1 MKIIVCY
8 CKMKGE
14 KKVKNSNFVIIGG
27 DKRQKY
33 LGEYLKKCGKS
44 VDCYGLYDWDDD
56 SERLKALITPKSVI
70 ILPLPVSKNGK
81 TVFMPFSKRELP
93 LIRLLNLIGSENK
106 VFGGMFGGEFS
117 NALNEKQIPF
127 YDYYDSTFI
136 SENAYLTAFGTLKII
151 LEHIDF
157 AVSLGEFAIT
167 GYGRVGRETADLLKK
182 LSCDVTVF
190 ARSEEALV
198 DASLRGCKAEE
209 LKNLPAAADKFDII
223 INTVPYR
230 IIDGETLKKIRPDC
244 KIIELASAPFGV
256 NTEEAEKYSVSV
268 IKAPGLPGKY
278 TAKTAGELIGKKIVK
293 TFQEEEKDE

>member
-1 MKIIVCY
+1 
-8 CKMKGE
+8 MKGE
-14 KKVKNSNFVIIGG
+14 KKVKNNNFVIIGG

-33 LGEYLKKCGKS
+33 LGEYLKKQGIS
-44 VDCYGLYDWDDD
+44 VETYGLYDWDDD

-70 ILPLPVSKNGK
+70 VLPLPVSKNGK
-81 TVFMPFSKRELP
+81 TVFMPFSRRELP
-93 LIRLLNLIGSENK
+93 LTRLMGLISYENK
-106 VFGGMFGGEFS
+106 VFGGMFGEDFS
-117 NALNEKQIPF
+117 RSLQEKQIPF

-157 AVSLGEFAIT
+157 AVSLGSFAVT
-167 GYGRVGRETADLLKK
+167 GYGRVGRETAELLKK

-190 ARSEEALV
+190 ARSEEAQNT
-198 DASLRGCKAEE
+198 ASLRGCKAEKLSKLCE
-209 LKNLPAAADKFDII
+209 QADKFDII
-223 INTVPYR
+223 INTVPQN
-230 IIDGETLKKIRPDC
+230 IIDAQTLKKMRADC

-256 NTEEAEKYSVSV
+256 KTEEAEKYSVSV

>member
-1 MKIIVCY
+1 
-8 CKMKGE
+8 MKGE
-14 KKVKNSNFVIIGG
+14 KKVKNNNFVIIGG

-33 LGEYLKKCGKS
+33 LGEYLKKQGNS
-44 VDCYGLYDWDDD
+44 VETYGLYDWDDD
-56 SERLKALITPKSVI
+56 SERLKALITNKSVI

-93 LIRLLNLIGSENK
+93 LTRLMSLIGSENK
-106 VFGGMFGGEFS
+106 VFGGMFSKDFS
-117 NALNEKQIPF
+117 RILQEKQIPF

-157 AVSLGEFAIT
+157 AVSLGSFAVT
-167 GYGRVGRETADLLKK
+167 GYGRVGRETAELLKK

-190 ARSEEALV
+190 ARSEEAQNT
-198 DASLRGCKAEE
+198 ASLRGCKAEE
-209 LKNLPAAADKFDII
+209 LKNLKSQAEKFDII
-223 INTVPYR
+223 INTVPQN
-230 IIDGETLKKIRPDC
+230 IIDAQTLKNIRPDC

-256 NTEEAEKYSVSV
+256 KPEEAEKYSVSV

>member
-1 MKIIVCY
+1 MK
-8 CKMKGE
+8 
-14 KKVKNSNFVIIGG
+14 NNNFVIIGG

-33 LGEYLKKCGKS
+33 LGEYLKKQGIS
-44 VDCYGLYDWDDD
+44 VETYGLYDWDDD
-56 SERLKALITPKSVI
+56 SERLKTLITPKSVI

-81 TVFMPFSKRELP
+81 TVFMPFSRRELP
-93 LIRLLNLIGSENK
+93 LTRLMGLINSDNK
-106 VFGGMFGGEFS
+106 VFGGMFSEDFS
-117 NALNEKQIPF
+117 RSLQEKRIPF

-157 AVSLGEFAIT
+157 AVSLGSFAVT
-167 GYGRVGRETADLLKK
+167 GYGRVGRETAELLKK

-190 ARSEEALV
+190 ARSEEALNN
-198 DASLRGCKAEE
+198 ASLRGCKAEK
-209 LKNLPAAADKFDII
+209 LSKLPAEADKFDII
-223 INTVPYR
+223 INTVPQN
-230 IIDGETLKKIRPDC
+230 IIDAQTLKKIRADC

-256 NTEEAEKYSVSV
+256 KTEEAEKYSVSV

>member
-1 MKIIVCY
+1 
-8 CKMKGE
+8 MKGA

-33 LGEYLKKCGKS
+33 LGEYLKKCGNS
-44 VDCYGLYDWDDD
+44 VETYGLYDWDDD
-56 SERLKALITPKSVI
+56 SERLKSLVTPKSVI

-93 LIRLLNLIGSENK
+93 LTRLMSLIGSENK
-106 VFGGMFGGEFS
+106 VFGGMFSEDFS
-117 NALNEKQIPF
+117 RILQEKQILF

-157 AVSLGEFAIT
+157 AVSLGSFAVT
-167 GYGRVGRETADLLKK
+167 GYGRVGRETAELLKK

-190 ARSEEALV
+190 ARSEEARTN
-198 DASLRGCKAEE
+198 ASLRGCKAEE
-209 LKNLPAAADKFDII
+209 LSKLYTEADKFDII
-223 INTVPYR
+223 INTVPYN
-230 IIDGETLKKIRPDC
+230 IIDAQTLKKIRADC

-256 NTEEAEKYSVSV
+256 KPEEAEKYSVSV

>member
-1 MKIIVCY
+1 
-8 CKMKGE
+8 MKGE
-14 KKVKNSNFVIIGG
+14 KKVKNNNFVIIGG

-33 LGEYLKKCGKS
+33 LGEYLKKQGIS
-44 VDCYGLYDWDDD
+44 VETYGLYDWDDD
-56 SERLKALITPKSVI
+56 SERLKTLITPKSVI

-81 TVFMPFSKRELP
+81 TVFMPFSRRELP
-93 LIRLLNLIGSENK
+93 LTRLMGLINSDNK
-106 VFGGMFGGEFS
+106 VFGGMFSEDFS
-117 NALNEKQIPF
+117 RSLQEKRIPF

-157 AVSLGEFAIT
+157 AVSLGSFAVT
-167 GYGRVGRETADLLKK
+167 GYGRVGRETAELLKK

-190 ARSEEALV
+190 ARSEEALNN
-198 DASLRGCKAEE
+198 ASLRGCKAEK
-209 LKNLPAAADKFDII
+209 LSKLHTQADKFDII
-223 INTVPYR
+223 INTVPQN
-230 IIDGETLKKIRPDC
+230 IIDAQTLKKIRADC

-256 NTEEAEKYSVSV
+256 KTEEAEKYSVSV

>member
-1 MKIIVCY
+1 
-8 CKMKGE
+8 MKGE
-14 KKVKNSNFVIIGG
+14 KKVKNNNFVIIGG

-33 LGEYLKKCGKS
+33 LGEYLKKQGIS
-44 VDCYGLYDWDDD
+44 VETYGLYDWDDD

-70 ILPLPVSKNGK
+70 VLPLPVSKNGK
-81 TVFMPFSKRELP
+81 TVFMPFSRRELP
-93 LIRLLNLIGSENK
+93 LTRLMGLISYENK
-106 VFGGMFGGEFS
+106 VFGGMFSKDFS
-117 NALNEKQIPF
+117 RSLQEKQIPF

-157 AVSLGEFAIT
+157 AVSLGSFAVT
-167 GYGRVGRETADLLKK
+167 GYGRVGRETAELLKK

-190 ARSEEALV
+190 ARSEEAQNT
-198 DASLRGCKAEE
+198 ASLRGCKAEKLSKLCE
-209 LKNLPAAADKFDII
+209 QADKFDII
-223 INTVPYR
+223 INTVPQN
-230 IIDGETLKKIRPDC
+230 IIGAQTLKKIRADC

-256 NTEEAEKYSVSV
+256 KTEEAEKYSVSV

>member
-1 MKIIVCY
+1 M
-8 CKMKGE
+8 E
-14 KKVKNSNFVIIGG
+14 NNNFVIIGG

-33 LGEYLKKCGKS
+33 LGEYLKKQGIS
-44 VDCYGLYDWDDD
+44 VETYGLYDWDDD
-56 SERLKALITPKSVI
+56 SERLKTLITPKSVI
-70 ILPLPVSKNGK
+70 ILPLPFSKNGK

-93 LIRLLNLIGSENK
+93 LTRLMGLINSDNK
-106 VFGGMFGGEFS
+106 VFGGMFSEDFS
-117 NALNEKQIPF
+117 RSLQEKRIPF

-157 AVSLGEFAIT
+157 AVSLGSFAVT
-167 GYGRVGRETADLLKK
+167 GYGRVGRETAELLKK

-190 ARSEEALV
+190 ARSEEALNN
-198 DASLRGCKAEE
+198 ASLRGCKAEK
-209 LKNLPAAADKFDII
+209 LSKLPAEADKFDII
-223 INTVPYR
+223 INTVPQN
-230 IIDGETLKKIRPDC
+230 IIDAQTLKKIRADC

-256 NTEEAEKYSVSV
+256 KTEEAEKYSVSV

>member
-1 MKIIVCY
+1 
-8 CKMKGE
+8 MKGE

-33 LGEYLKKCGKS
+33 LGEYLKKCGYA
-44 VDCYGLYDWDDD
+44 VETYGLYDWDDD
-56 SERLKALITPKSVI
+56 SERLKTLITPKSVI
-70 ILPLPVSKNGK
+70 ILPLPFSKNGK

-93 LIRLLNLIGSENK
+93 LTRLMSLIGSENK
-106 VFGGMFGGEFS
+106 VVGGMFSDDFS
-117 NALNEKQIPF
+117 RILQEKQIPF

-157 AVSLGEFAIT
+157 AVSLGSFAVT
-167 GYGRVGRETADLLKK
+167 GYGRVGRETAELLKK

-190 ARSEEALV
+190 ARSEEALNN
-198 DASLRGCKAEE
+198 ASLRGCKAER
-209 LKNLPAAADKFDII
+209 LSKLPTQADKFDII
-223 INTVPYR
+223 INTVPQN
-230 IIDGETLKKIRPDC
+230 IIDVQTLKNIRPDC

-256 NTEEAEKYSVSV
+256 KPEEAEKYSVSV

>member
-1 MKIIVCY
+1 
-8 CKMKGE
+8 MKGE
-14 KKVKNSNFVIIGG
+14 KKVENNNFVIIGG

-33 LGEYLKKCGKS
+33 LGEYLKKQGIS
-44 VDCYGLYDWDDD
+44 VETYGLYDWDDD
-56 SERLKALITPKSVI
+56 SERLKTLITPKSVI

-81 TVFMPFSKRELP
+81 TVFMPFSRRELP
-93 LIRLLNLIGSENK
+93 LTRLMGLINSDNK
-106 VFGGMFGGEFS
+106 VFGGMFSEDFS
-117 NALNEKQIPF
+117 RSLQEKRIPF

-157 AVSLGEFAIT
+157 AVSLGSFAVT
-167 GYGRVGRETADLLKK
+167 GYGRVGRETAELLKK

-190 ARSEEALV
+190 ARSEEALNN
-198 DASLRGCKAEE
+198 ASLRGCKAEK
-209 LKNLPAAADKFDII
+209 LSKLPAEADKFDII
-223 INTVPYR
+223 INTVPQN
-230 IIDGETLKKIRPDC
+230 IIDAQTLKKIRADC

-256 NTEEAEKYSVSV
+256 KTEEAEKYSVSV

>member
-1 MKIIVCY
+1 M
-8 CKMKGE
+8 
-14 KKVKNSNFVIIGG
+14 KNSNFVIIGG

-44 VDCYGLYDWDDD
+44 VDYYGLYDWDDD
-56 SERLKALITPKSVI
+56 SERLKALITPQSVI

-106 VFGGMFGGEFS
+106 LFGGMFSVEFS

-157 AVSLGEFAIT
+157 AVSLGKFAIT
-167 GYGRVGRETADLLKK
+167 GYGRVGREMADLLKK

-198 DASLRGCKAEE
+198 DASLRGCKSEE
-209 LKNLPAAADKFDII
+209 LKNLPAEADKFDII

-230 IIDGETLKKIRPDC
+230 IIDGETLKRIRPDC

-256 NTEEAEKYSVSV
+256 SPEEAEKYSVSV

>member
-1 MKIIVCY
+1 
-8 CKMKGE
+8 MKGE
-14 KKVKNSNFVIIGG
+14 KKVKNNNFVIIGG

-33 LGEYLKKCGKS
+33 LGEYLKKCGNS
-44 VDCYGLYDWDDD
+44 VSNYGLYDWDDD
-56 SERLKALITPKSVI
+56 TERLKTLITPKSVI

-81 TVFMPFSKRELP
+81 TIFMPFSKRELP
-93 LIRLLNLIGSENK
+93 LNRLLSLIGSENK
-106 VFGGMFGGEFS
+106 VFGGMFSEDFS
-117 NALNEKQIPF
+117 NVLKEKNIPF
-127 YDYYDSTFI
+127 YDYYDSAFV

-157 AVSLGEFAIT
+157 AVSQGVFAIT
-167 GYGRVGRETADLLKK
+167 GYGRVGRETAELLKK

-190 ARSEEALV
+190 ARSEEART

-209 LKNLPAAADKFDII
+209 LNKLQLQADKFDII
-223 INTVPYR
+223 INTIPHKV
-230 IIDGETLKKIRPDC
+230 IDAETLQKMRTDC

-256 NTEEAEKYSVSV
+256 NPEEAEKYSVSV

-293 TFQEEEKDE
+293 TFQKEEKDE

>member
-1 MKIIVCY
+1 
-8 CKMKGE
+8 MKGE

-33 LGEYLKKCGKS
+33 LGEYLKKCGYA
-44 VDCYGLYDWDDD
+44 VETYGLYDWDDD
-56 SERLKALITPKSVI
+56 TERLKSLITPESVI

-93 LIRLLNLIGSENK
+93 LSRLLNLMGSENK
-106 VFGGMFGGEFS
+106 VFGGMLCGELAF
-117 NALNEKQIPF
+117 ALRERQIPF
-127 YDYYDSTFI
+127 CDYYDSTFI

-157 AVSLGEFAIT
+157 AVSLGSFAIT
-167 GYGRVGRETADLLKK
+167 GYGRVGRETAEILKK

-190 ARSEEALV
+190 ARSEEALTN
-198 DASLRGCKAEE
+198 ASLRGCRAEKLNKLSE
-209 LKNLPAAADKFDII
+209 YADKFDII
-223 INTVPYR
+223 INTVPQR
-230 IIDGETLKKIRPDC
+230 VIDSETLKKIRPDC

-256 NTEEAEKYSVSV
+256 SFEEAEKYSVSV

-293 TFQEEEKDE
+293 AFQEEEKDD

>member
-1 MKIIVCY
+1 
-8 CKMKGE
+8 MKGE
-14 KKVKNSNFVIIGG
+14 KKVKNNNFVIIGG

-33 LGEYLKKCGKS
+33 LGEYLKKQEIS
-44 VDCYGLYDWDDD
+44 VETYGLYDWDDD

-70 ILPLPVSKNGK
+70 VLPLPVSKNGK
-81 TVFMPFSKRELP
+81 TVFMPFSRRELP
-93 LIRLLNLIGSENK
+93 LTRLMGLINSENR
-106 VFGGMFGGEFS
+106 VFGGMFSEDFS
-117 NALNEKQIPF
+117 RSLQEKQIPF

-157 AVSLGEFAIT
+157 AVSLGSFAVT
-167 GYGRVGRETADLLKK
+167 GYGRVGRETAELLKK

-190 ARSEEALV
+190 ARSEEAQNT
-198 DASLRGCKAEE
+198 ASLRGCKAEK
-209 LKNLPAAADKFDII
+209 LSKLPAEADKFDII
-223 INTVPYR
+223 INTVPQN
-230 IIDGETLKKIRPDC
+230 IIDAQTLKKMRADC

-256 NTEEAEKYSVSV
+256 KTEEAEKYSVSV

>member
-1 MKIIVCY
+1 
-8 CKMKGE
+8 MKGA

-33 LGEYLKKCGKS
+33 LGEYLKKCGNS
-44 VDCYGLYDWDDD
+44 VETYGLYDWDDD
-56 SERLKALITPKSVI
+56 SERLKSLITPKSVI

-93 LIRLLNLIGSENK
+93 LTRLMSLIGSENK
-106 VFGGMFGGEFS
+106 VFGGMFSEDFS
-117 NALNEKQIPF
+117 RILKGKHIPF

-157 AVSLGEFAIT
+157 AVSLGSFAVT
-167 GYGRVGRETADLLKK
+167 GYGRVGRETAELLKK

-190 ARSEEALV
+190 ARSEEALSI
-198 DASLRGCKAEE
+198 ASLRGCKAEE
-209 LKNLPAAADKFDII
+209 LKNLCAQAEKFDII
-223 INTVPYR
+223 INTVPHNV
-230 IIDGETLKKIRPDC
+230 IDAQTLKNIRPDC

-256 NTEEAEKYSVSV
+256 KPEEAEKYSVSV

-293 TFQEEEKDE
+293 AFQEEEKDE

>member
-1 MKIIVCY
+1 MK
-8 CKMKGE
+8 
-14 KKVKNSNFVIIGG
+14 NNNFVIIGG

-33 LGEYLKKCGKS
+33 LGEYLKKCGNS
-44 VDCYGLYDWDDD
+44 VSVYGLYDWDDD
-56 SERLKALITPKSVI
+56 TERLKTIITPKSVI

-81 TVFMPFSKRELP
+81 TIFMPFSKRELP
-93 LIRLLNLIGSENK
+93 LNRLLSLIGSENK
-106 VFGGMFGGEFS
+106 VFGGMFSEDFS
-117 NALNEKQIPF
+117 DILKEKNIPF
-127 YDYYDSTFI
+127 YDYYDSAFV

-157 AVSLGEFAIT
+157 AVSQGVFAIT
-167 GYGRVGRETADLLKK
+167 GYGRVGRETAELLKK

-190 ARSEEALV
+190 ARSEEART

-209 LKNLPAAADKFDII
+209 LCKLSEAADKFDII
-223 INTVPYR
+223 INTIPHRV
-230 IIDGETLKKIRPDC
+230 IDAETLQNIRTDC

-256 NTEEAEKYSVSV
+256 NPEEAEKYSVSV

-293 TFQEEEKDE
+293 TFQKEEKDE

>member
-1 MKIIVCY
+1 M
-8 CKMKGE
+8 
-14 KKVKNSNFVIIGG
+14 KNSNFVIIGG

-33 LGEYLKKCGKS
+33 LGEYLKKCGNS
-44 VDCYGLYDWDDD
+44 VETYGLYDWDDD
-56 SERLKALITPKSVI
+56 SERLKSLITPESVI

-81 TVFMPFSKRELP
+81 TVFMPFSKREL
-93 LIRLLNLIGSENK
+93 LLSRLLNLINSKNK
-106 VFGGMFGGEFS
+106 VFGGMFGEELAC
-117 NALNEKQIPF
+117 ALQEKHIPF

-157 AVSLGEFAIT
+157 AVSQGVFAIT
-167 GYGRVGRETADLLKK
+167 GYGRVGRETAELLKK

-190 ARSEEALV
+190 ARSEEALTG
-198 DASLRGCKAEE
+198 ASLRGCRAEK
-209 LKNLPAAADKFDII
+209 LSTLPDYADRFDII
-223 INTVPYR
+223 INTVPQR
-230 IIDGETLKKIRPDC
+230 IINAETLIKIRPDC

-256 NTEEAEKYSVSV
+256 KPEEAEKYSVSV

>member
-1 MKIIVCY
+1 MK
-8 CKMKGE
+8 
-14 KKVKNSNFVIIGG
+14 NNNFVIIGG

-33 LGEYLKKCGKS
+33 LGEYLKKQGIS
-44 VDCYGLYDWDDD
+44 VETYGLYDWDDD

-70 ILPLPVSKNGK
+70 VLPLPVSKNGK
-81 TVFMPFSKRELP
+81 TVFMPFSRRELP
-93 LIRLLNLIGSENK
+93 LTRLMGLISYENK
-106 VFGGMFGGEFS
+106 VFGGMFSEDFS
-117 NALNEKQIPF
+117 RGLQEKQIPF

-157 AVSLGEFAIT
+157 AVSLGSFAVT
-167 GYGRVGRETADLLKK
+167 GYGRVGRETAELLKK

-190 ARSEEALV
+190 ARSEEAQNT
-198 DASLRGCKAEE
+198 ASLRGCKAEKLSKLCE
-209 LKNLPAAADKFDII
+209 QADKFDII
-223 INTVPYR
+223 INTVPQN
-230 IIDGETLKKIRPDC
+230 IINAQTLKKVRADC

-256 NTEEAEKYSVSV
+256 KTEEAEKYSVSV

>member
-1 MKIIVCY
+1 
-8 CKMKGE
+8 MKGE
-14 KKVKNSNFVIIGG
+14 KKVKNNNFVIIGG

-33 LGEYLKKCGKS
+33 LGEYLKKCGNS
-44 VDCYGLYDWDDD
+44 VSVYGLYDWDDD
-56 SERLKALITPKSVI
+56 TERLKTLITPKSVI

-81 TVFMPFSKRELP
+81 TIFMPFSKRELP
-93 LIRLLNLIGSENK
+93 LNRLLSLIGSENK
-106 VFGGMFGGEFS
+106 VFGGMFSEDFS
-117 NALNEKQIPF
+117 DILKEKNIPF
-127 YDYYDSTFI
+127 YDYYDSAFV

-157 AVSLGEFAIT
+157 AVSQGVFAIT
-167 GYGRVGRETADLLKK
+167 GYGRVGRETAELLKK

-190 ARSEEALV
+190 ARSEEART

-209 LKNLPAAADKFDII
+209 LNKLQLQADKFDII
-223 INTVPYR
+223 INTIPHRV
-230 IIDGETLKKIRPDC
+230 IDAETLQNIRTDC

-256 NTEEAEKYSVSV
+256 NPEEAEKYSVSV

-293 TFQEEEKDE
+293 TFQKEEKDE